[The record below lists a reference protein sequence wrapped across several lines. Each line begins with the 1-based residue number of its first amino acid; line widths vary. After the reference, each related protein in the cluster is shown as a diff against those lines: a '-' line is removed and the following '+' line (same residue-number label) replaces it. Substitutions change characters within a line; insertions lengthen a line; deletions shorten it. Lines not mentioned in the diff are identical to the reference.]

1 VGALVLAVHPGLDRI
16 ALKALLA
23 ETAEKTKGG
32 LRLNAAE
39 AVEEAARL
47 AGRS

>member
-1 VGALVLAVHPGLDRI
+1 VLSVHPDLDR
-16 ALKALLA
+16 AELKALLA
-23 ETAEKTKGG
+23 GTAEKTKGG

-47 AGRS
+47 AAARS